1 MESKP
6 SHSVHFTQQTK
17 IFIQWFYPC
26 ICSVQCSCCGL
37 YLWTFVWTL
46 TFCKLSNPFLW
57 ISFVSYPCQHILFN
71 LLSFN
76 TLRQTKIMYCFLRAA
91 PTLSTSADC
100 IFSHFTRTYFWV
112 SAFCEHLGGGGFSQG
127 NVCIKRLTYV
137 LFPAGCPL
145 PPFTL
150 VNITTWFVC
159 IFLWEENNRK
169 GFYHPCCVCT
179 CVQIGMLFYR
189 EVGRGRGTPPPLP
202 ISQLYF
208 VGFGKQVRPGIS
220 PFKQCLAPPLT
231 QFIFVWIFVWTG
243 ADCRRHIF
251 LY

>member
-1 MESKP
+1 MILSLLAGHLSGLAPPLRGAP
-6 SHSVHFTQQTK
+6 SLHFS
-17 IFIQWFYPC
+17 ILC
-26 ICSVQCSCCGL
+26 I
-37 YLWTFVWTL
+37 LWTSGVG
-46 TFCKLSNPFLW
+46 
-57 ISFVSYPCQHILFN
+57 
-71 LLSFN
+71 
-76 TLRQTKIMYCFLRAA
+76 
-91 PTLSTSADC
+91 
-100 IFSHFTRTYFWV
+100 
-112 SAFCEHLGGGGFSQG
+112 GGGGFSQG
-127 NVCIKRLTYV
+127 NVGLKRLTYV

-145 PPFTL
+145 PPFIL

-169 GFYHPCCVCT
+169 GFYHPCCVWT
-179 CVQIGMLFYR
+179 CVQIGILFYR

-208 VGFGKQVRPGIS
+208 VGFGKQVRPGSS